1 MIFEAV
7 QSEQFRFKC
16 DSLGSKI
23 LKFPEFNLWS
33 KFTGV
38 SEPFQKS
45 SMVFLVVLEGLYE
58 KNIGFQIDAVSD
70 WC

>member
-7 QSEQFRFKC
+7 QSEQFRFKNP
-16 DSLGSKI
+16 KI
-23 LKFPEFNLWS
+23 SWIQPSYGRNS
-33 KFTGV
+33 GV

-45 SMVFLVVLEGLYE
+45 SMVFLVLLEALYE

-70 WC
+70 WW